1 MAEIEGGGGGGHKKG
16 GKPKGK
22 KMSTRVDFTPMVDLG
37 FLLITFFMLTTSM
50 SKPKTM
56 EINMP
61 VKDVEEIEKQKV
73 KASQAITLLLAE
85 NDQIVYYFI
94 NETTGEPETPVITN
108 FGKGG
113 IRATLLGRNK
123 ELLDKANNNN
133 YDSIP
138 VLKEMYKR
146 NEIPEDEMKRRIAGI
161 KANKDALIVV
171 IKADDKA
178 KYRNLVDILD
188 EMLICNIGRYAIVD
202 ISDIEIDLIKTAMA
216 TTANAAPT
224 VTPNTK

>member
-1 MAEIEGGGGGGHKKG
+1 MAEIEGGGGGHKKG

-50 SKPKTM
+50 NKPKTM

-61 VKDVEEIEKQKV
+61 VKEVTEEEKQKV

-85 NDQIVYYFI
+85 NDEIVYYFI
-94 NETTGEPETPVITN
+94 NEQTGEPETPVITN
-108 FGKGG
+108 FSKGG
-113 IRATLLGRNK
+113 IRATLLSKNK

-138 VLKEMYKR
+138 ILREMYKT
-146 NEIPEDEMKRRIAGI
+146 NQIKEDEMKSRIAGI
-161 KANKDALIVV
+161 KSNKDALIVV

-178 KYRNLVDILD
+178 KYKNLVDILD

-202 ISDIEIDLIKTAMA
+202 ISPLEADLIKTAMA
-216 TTANAAPT
+216 TSNSP
-224 VTPNTK
+224 VTPK

>member
-1 MAEIEGGGGGGHKKG
+1 MAEIEGGGGGHKKG

-61 VKDVEEIEKQKV
+61 VKQVDEIDKQKV
-73 KASQAITLLLAE
+73 KASQAITVLLAAG
-85 NDQIVYYFI
+85 DTIVYYYI

-108 FGKGG
+108 YSAGG
-113 IRATLLGRNK
+113 IRATLLNK
-123 ELLDKANNNN
+123 NRELLNKANNNN

-138 VLKEMYKR
+138 ILKEMYKL
-146 NEIPEDEMKRRIAGI
+146 NQIQEDEMKRRIAGI

-202 ISDIEIDLIKTAMA
+202 ITPVEQELIKTAM
-216 TTANAAPT
+216 TTVKSN
-224 VTPNTK
+224 